1 MSERHTPLQGV
12 PILVGARGRTRVSDE
27 PTSSPPT
34 GPENERLAV
43 VERDV
48 TEINRRLGEGAQ
60 SFDELRK
67 AFNDAASATA
77 GAFER
82 LTEST
87 RPKQREIPWLAIAG
101 LAISILGPVGLLI
114 WNAAHYP
121 ERGEFNDL
129 RDKVGKLDT
138 ADQLRTRDV
147 KEITDTLRRI
157 EDTVARAAAAP
168 IPPARSKP

>member
-12 PILVGARGRTRVSDE
+12 PILVGARGRARMNEE
-27 PTSSPPT
+27 PTSSPPA

-48 TEINRRLGEGAQ
+48 KEINRRLGEGAQ
-60 SFDELRK
+60 SFDELRQ

-77 GAFER
+77 REFQA
-82 LTEST
+82 LTIST
-87 RPKQREIPWLAIAG
+87 RPKEREIPWLGIAG
-101 LAISILGPVGLLI
+101 LVIAILGPVGLLI

-157 EDTVARAAAAP
+157 EDTLARAASTTPAP
-168 IPPARSKP
+168 TRSVK